1 MVMKSGNAPNAKQCT
16 IFGLENLFGW
26 LMLKLMIKDFNC
38 VNFRVGYVFMDPVIA
53 CLTITPVM
61 TLSRLPK
68 VLDLYHCL
76 ENMTT
81 VTNTTIECLD
91 NDTAASVLVSHQEK
105 DHLMEQ
111 QVMILYV
118 CFF

>member
-1 MVMKSGNAPNAKQCT
+1 
-16 IFGLENLFGW
+16 
-26 LMLKLMIKDFNC
+26 
-38 VNFRVGYVFMDPVIA
+38 MDPVIA

-61 TLSRLPK
+61 TLSRLPN

-91 NDTAASVLVSHQEK
+91 NDTTALMLANHQGK
-105 DHLMEQ
+105 DHLMEE
-111 QVMILYV
+111 QVMILFGFF
-118 CFF
+118 CFQIIFFP

>member
-1 MVMKSGNAPNAKQCT
+1 
-16 IFGLENLFGW
+16 
-26 LMLKLMIKDFNC
+26 MIKDFNC

-91 NDTAASVLVSHQEK
+91 NDTAASVLVNHQEK

-118 CFF
+118 CFFK